1 MERRERGR
9 IHRVQ
14 NVVEKFH
21 LSVWEEVYGY
31 SVYVVETVR
40 DNNRLDVFPGN
51 IIVFVHLF
59 FFEKLKRNVDEMLEI
74 F

>member
-40 DNNRLDVFPGN
+40 DNNRLDVFPEYYR
-51 IIVFVHLF
+51 ICTFILF
-59 FFEKLKRNVDEMLEI
+59 REIKKKRG
-74 F
+74 